1 MANSY
6 VEYTTAGV
14 GTNQLGQ
21 ATFSYSVVDVLNA
34 NDINVFGKK
43 ADGTKDALTIT
54 SRNATNKTVT
64 LNAFPSTG
72 SYTTVRVYRQTT
84 SDALVDFVD
93 GARLTES
100 DLDTAYKQGL
110 FVAQEVSEDAA
121 AIGNTATNNLTAD
134 NMSASFYNQG
144 TFTATATPTTSGTVT
159 LDSGSNTL
167 SYTKIG
173 NRVFVSG
180 TLKVASVSSPV
191 GALNITTL
199 PYTSSDLTDKA
210 GASISILNAQNPHG
224 SNIDDFTGWIGEGST
239 TLSIYYVETSD
250 AANSTGYSAANKM
263 QAHTQLHINLN
274 YVTSS

>member
-6 VEYTTAGV
+6 VEYTTAGE

-21 ATFSYSVVDVLNA
+21 ATFSYSVVDVLNE
-34 NDINVFGKK
+34 NDVHVFGKK

-54 SRNATNKTVT
+54 SRNSTNKTVT

-134 NMSASFYNQG
+134 NMSASFYTQG
-144 TFTATATPTTSGTVT
+144 TFTATATPTTSGTVS
-159 LDSGSNTL
+159 LDSGFNTL

-210 GASISILNAQNPHG
+210 GASISILNAQNPHS
-224 SNIDDFTGWIGEGST
+224 SNIDDFTGWIGEAST

-250 AANSTGYSAANKM
+250 AANSTGNSAANKM
-263 QAHTQLHINLN
+263 QANTQLHINLN

>member
-93 GARLTES
+93 
-100 DLDTAYKQGL
+100 
-110 FVAQEVSEDAA
+110 
-121 AIGNTATNNLTAD
+121 
-134 NMSASFYNQG
+134 
-144 TFTATATPTTSGTVT
+144 
-159 LDSGSNTL
+159 
-167 SYTKIG
+167 
-173 NRVFVSG
+173 
-180 TLKVASVSSPV
+180 
-191 GALNITTL
+191 
-199 PYTSSDLTDKA
+199 
-210 GASISILNAQNPHG
+210 
-224 SNIDDFTGWIGEGST
+224 
-239 TLSIYYVETSD
+239 
-250 AANSTGYSAANKM
+250 
-263 QAHTQLHINLN
+263 
-274 YVTSS
+274 

>member
-72 SYTTVRVYRQTT
+72 SYTTVRLYRQTT

-250 AANSTGYSAANKM
+250 AANSTGNSAANKM
-263 QAHTQLHINLN
+263 QANTQLHINLN

>member
-21 ATFSYSVVDVLNA
+21 ATFSYSVVDVLNE

-54 SRNATNKTVT
+54 SRNSTNKTVT

-250 AANSTGYSAANKM
+250 AANSTGNSAANKM
-263 QAHTQLHINLN
+263 QANTQLHISLN